1 MFKEVAK
8 SLPPTLKREYHK
20 IRVTKY
26 EAKLIIQHRFN
37 EACYNHPKKWS
48 ELLLNNIRLLQ
59 KMKVPYPEYNKV
71 FLDCPLIS

>member
-37 EACYNHPKKWS
+37 EACYNPPKKWS
-48 ELLLNNIRLLQ
+48 ELQQR
-59 KMKVPYPEYNKV
+59 V
-71 FLDCPLIS
+71 